1 VTFITSK
8 TGEPSY
14 TVIIRRAHDMM
25 TNSFPFHETLA
36 KLRQKIQPPHDD
48 DVFIKTHL
56 GRQEIENG
64 NMLPQRLRMLLM
76 LIDGKR
82 SIGAFRETLTNFR
95 GLDDAVFMLSKMGMI
110 ECLPN
115 TFEI

>member
-1 VTFITSK
+1 
-8 TGEPSY
+8 
-14 TVIIRRAHDMM
+14 MM
-25 TNSFPFHETLA
+25 TNRFTIQETLA

-48 DVFIKTHL
+48 DIFIKTHL
-56 GRQEIENG
+56 GRQEIERG

-82 SIGAFRETLTNFR
+82 TVGAFRETLTNFR
-95 GLDDAVFMLSKMGMI
+95 GLDDAVYMLDKMGMI
-110 ECLPN
+110 ERLPT